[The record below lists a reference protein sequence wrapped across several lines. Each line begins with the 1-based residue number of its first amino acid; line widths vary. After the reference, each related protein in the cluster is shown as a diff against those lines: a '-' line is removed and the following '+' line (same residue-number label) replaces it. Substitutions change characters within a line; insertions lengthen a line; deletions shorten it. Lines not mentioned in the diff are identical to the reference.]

1 MTYSRG
7 GAVIQWRRYAIAC
20 AVEFLTVFTLTA
32 QTPTLRD
39 RDREPEGRKA
49 LLADLQRAR
58 LHYGPFYLVSRLE
71 LRNLGFDQEINI
83 PTGDEV
89 EDVTLTVAA
98 PQKLFFVPS
107 KKIILSAQAE
117 PAYVWFN
124 DREDLRQ
131 WNYLYR
137 GDVHLVLN
145 RLYADIFAT
154 RSDETVRD
162 LAEIGRLV
170 DRKTRVAGIET
181 EFKFTS
187 KTAVRIRHTDT
198 GLDYT
203 RGSEA
208 DLEGERLERTEALN
222 SLLFEHKTFPRT
234 ALSLMLESENFD
246 FDFADNRDGNLYA
259 IYAGAERTGTAA
271 RLIGQPIRI
280 QLGYAQLDYDD
291 PAEKDYRGPVG
302 TATIAFSPHR
312 NLILN
317 AAAERSLQFS
327 IFESNNHYAADRAEL
342 VTTYSMGRRFDL
354 FGSLEYGINHYF
366 IPAIDPLDGRSKNRA
381 DELTLET
388 AGVKY
393 RLPRGG
399 ILGLG
404 VGYYQRDS
412 NFSRF
417 NEDGIRLFVQ
427 LSISP

>member
-1 MTYSRG
+1 MASS
-7 GAVIQWRRYAIAC
+7 
-20 AVEFLTVFTLTA
+20 LTA
-32 QTPTLRD
+32 QTPILRD

-58 LHYGPFYLVSRLE
+58 LHYGPFYLVSRVE

-83 PTGDEV
+83 PTGEEI

-107 KKIILSAQAE
+107 KKVILSAQAE

-137 GDVHLVLN
+137 GDVHLILN
-145 RLYADIFAT
+145 RFYADVFAA

-170 DRKTRVAGIET
+170 DRKTRVSGLET

-187 KTAVRIRHTDT
+187 KTEMRFRSTHTD
-198 GLDYT
+198 LDYT
-203 RGSEA
+203 RGF
-208 DLEGERLERTEALN
+208 EGDIEGQRLERTESLN
-222 SLLFEHKTFPRT
+222 SLFFEHKTFPRT
-234 ALSLMLESENFD
+234 ALSVTLENETFD
-246 FDFADNRDGNLYA
+246 FDFADNRDGNMYA
-259 IYAGAERTGTAA
+259 IYGGAERTGTAA
-271 RLIGQPIRI
+271 RLVGQPIRI
-280 QLGYAQLDYDD
+280 RLGYAQLDYDD
-291 PAEKDYRGPVG
+291 PSERDYRGPVG
-302 TATIAFSPHR
+302 SATIAFSPNR
-312 NLILN
+312 SLILN
-317 AAAERSLQFS
+317 AAAERTLQFS

-342 VTTYSMGRRFDL
+342 VTTYSLGRRFDL
-354 FGSLEYGINHYF
+354 FGSLEYGINRYF
-366 IPAIDPLDGRSKNRA
+366 IAAIDPLDGRSKNRA
-381 DELTLET
+381 DKLTLET

-393 RLPRGG
+393 RVRGG